1 MAQVTVANGLFK
13 PELWSKELNR
23 RLTDYGVMFD
33 CVNRNYEGEIKNQGD
48 TVHVQT
54 PAAVTIGTYVE
65 STGIN
70 YEDLKGD
77 SLPLVID
84 QAKYFGFKIPDIDKV
99 QSNVNLMANYTTEA
113 KKEVN
118 NTKDAYLH
126 ALGIAAAQDA
136 GTVAITADNI
146 YGTLVDMYAMLA
158 DANAIDADGKAKD
171 GTRPFVIVS
180 PKVAAVIKKSAEAT
194 HATKLGD
201 DVVRKGAI
209 LDFAGFDVKQ
219 STLIKNDG
227 GFAILAGTTEGITY
241 AEQINK
247 VRGIEDKDTFGT
259 YVSGLYLFGGLA
271 AQPKALVKATFTVA

>member
-1 MAQVTVANGLFK
+1 MTVANGLFK

-23 RLTDYGVMFD
+23 RLVNYGVMFD
-33 CVNRNYEGEIKNQGD
+33 CVNRNHEGEIKNQGD
-48 TVHVQT
+48 TVHIQT

-65 STGIN
+65 ETGIN
-70 YEDLKGD
+70 YEELKGD
-77 SLPLVID
+77 TIPLVID

-99 QSNVNLMANYTTEA
+99 QSNVNLMTNYTGEA
-113 KKEVN
+113 KKEII

-126 ALGIAAAQDA
+126 ALGIAAAQDHGA
-136 GTVAITADNI
+136 VAITPENI
-146 YGTLVDMYAMLA
+146 YGTLVDMYAKLA

-180 PKVAAVIKKSAEAT
+180 PQVAAVIKKSPEAT

-201 DVVRKGAI
+201 DTVRKGAI

-219 STLIKNDG
+219 STLIKNNS
-227 GFAILAGTTEGITY
+227 GFDILAGTTEGITY

-247 VRGIEDKDTFGT
+247 VRGLEDKDTFGT
-259 YVSGLYLFGGLA
+259 YVSGLYLFGGVA
-271 AQPKALVKATFTVA
+271 AQPKALVKAKFTIG

>member
-1 MAQVTVANGLFK
+1 MAEVTVANGLFK
-13 PELWSKELNR
+13 PELWAKELNR
-23 RLTDYGVMFD
+23 RLVDYGVMFD
-33 CVNRNYEGEIKNQGD
+33 CVNRNWEGQIKNQGD
-48 TVHVQT
+48 TVHIQT
-54 PAAVTIGTYVE
+54 PAAVTVGTYVE
-65 STGIN
+65 STGIS
-70 YEDLKGD
+70 YEELKGD
-77 SLPLVID
+77 TLPLVID

-99 QSNVNLMANYTTEA
+99 QSNVNLMSNYTSEA

-126 ALGIAAAQDA
+126 SLGIAAAQSA
-136 GTVAITADNI
+136 GTVAITPENI

-171 GTRPFVIVS
+171 GSRPFVIVS
-180 PKVAAVIKKSAEAT
+180 PKVAAVIRKSEEAT

-201 DVVRKGAI
+201 DTIRKGAI

-219 STLIKNDG
+219 STLIKNNS

-259 YVSGLYLFGGLA
+259 YVSGLYLYGGLA
-271 AQPKALVKATFTVA
+271 VQPKALVKATFTIA

>member
-1 MAQVTVANGLFK
+1 MTVANGLFK

-23 RLTDYGVMFD
+23 RLVDYGVMFD

-48 TVHVQT
+48 TVHIQT

-65 STGIN
+65 ETGIN
-70 YEDLKGD
+70 YEELKGD
-77 SLPLVID
+77 TIPLVID

-99 QSNVNLMANYTTEA
+99 QSNVNLMTNYTGEA
-113 KKEVN
+113 KKEVI

-126 ALGIAAAQDA
+126 ALGIAAAQDHGA
-136 GTVAITADNI
+136 VAITPENI
-146 YGTLVDMYAMLA
+146 YGTLVDMYAKLA

-180 PKVAAVIKKSAEAT
+180 PQVAAVIKKSPEAT

-201 DVVRKGAI
+201 DTVRKGAI

-219 STLIKNDG
+219 STLIKNNS
-227 GFAILAGTTEGITY
+227 GFDILAGTTEGITY

-247 VRGIEDKDTFGT
+247 VRGLEDKDTFGT
-259 YVSGLYLFGGLA
+259 YVSGLYLFGGVA
-271 AQPKALVKATFTVA
+271 AQPKALVKAKFTIG

>member
-1 MAQVTVANGLFK
+1 MAEVKVANGLFK

-23 RLTDYGVMFD
+23 RLVDYGVMFD
-33 CVNRNYEGEIKNQGD
+33 CVNRDYEGEIKNQGD
-48 TVHVQT
+48 TVHIQT
-54 PAAVTIGTYVE
+54 PAAVTVGTYVE
-65 STGIN
+65 ETGIT
-70 YEDLKGD
+70 YEELKGD
-77 SLPLVID
+77 TLPLVIN

-99 QSNVNLMANYTTEA
+99 QSNVNLMSNYTSEA
-113 KKEVN
+113 KKEVI

-171 GTRPFVIVS
+171 GSRPFVIVS
-180 PKVAAVIKKSAEAT
+180 PKVAAVIKKSQEAT
-194 HATKLGD
+194 HATKMGD
-201 DVVRKGAI
+201 DTVRKGAI

-219 STLIKNDG
+219 STLIKDAS

-259 YVSGLYLFGGLA
+259 YVSGLYLYGGLA
-271 AQPKALVKATFTVA
+271 VQPKALVKATFTVA

>member
-1 MAQVTVANGLFK
+1 MAEMTVANGLFK

-23 RLTDYGVMFD
+23 RLVDYGVMFD

-48 TVHVQT
+48 TVHIQT

-65 STGIN
+65 ETGIN
-70 YEDLKGD
+70 YEELKGD
-77 SLPLVID
+77 TIPLVID

-99 QSNVNLMANYTTEA
+99 QSNVNLMTNYTGEA
-113 KKEVN
+113 KKEVI

-126 ALGIAAAQDA
+126 ALGIAAAQDHGA
-136 GTVAITADNI
+136 VAITPENI
-146 YGTLVDMYAMLA
+146 YGTLVDMYAKLA

-180 PKVAAVIKKSAEAT
+180 PQVAAVIKKSPEAT

-201 DVVRKGAI
+201 DTVRKGAI

-219 STLIKNDG
+219 STLIKNNS
-227 GFAILAGTTEGITY
+227 GFDILAGTTEGITY

-247 VRGIEDKDTFGT
+247 VRGLEDKDTFGT
-259 YVSGLYLFGGLA
+259 YVSGLYLFGGVA
-271 AQPKALVKATFTVA
+271 AQPKALVKAKFTIG

>member
-1 MAQVTVANGLFK
+1 MTVANGLFK

-23 RLTDYGVMFD
+23 RLVDYGVMFD

-48 TVHVQT
+48 TVHIQT

-65 STGIN
+65 ETGIN
-70 YEDLKGD
+70 YEELKGD
-77 SLPLVID
+77 TIPLVID

-99 QSNVNLMANYTTEA
+99 QSNVNLMTNYTGEA
-113 KKEVN
+113 KKEVI

-126 ALGIAAAQDA
+126 ALGIAAAQDHGA
-136 GTVAITADNI
+136 VAITPENI
-146 YGTLVDMYAMLA
+146 YGTLVDMYAKLA

-180 PKVAAVIKKSAEAT
+180 PQVAAVIKKSPEAT
-194 HATKLGD
+194 HGTKLGD
-201 DVVRKGAI
+201 DTVRKGAI

-219 STLIKNDG
+219 STLIKNKS

-247 VRGIEDKDTFGT
+247 VRGLEDKDTFGT
-259 YVSGLYLFGGLA
+259 YVSGLYLFGGVA

>member
-1 MAQVTVANGLFK
+1 MAELTVANGLFK

-23 RLTDYGVMFD
+23 RLVDYGVMFD

-48 TVHVQT
+48 TVHIQT

-65 STGIN
+65 QTGIT
-70 YEDLKGD
+70 YEELKGD
-77 SLPLVID
+77 TLPLVID
-84 QAKYFGFKIPDIDKV
+84 QAKFFGFKIPDIDKV
-99 QSNVNLMANYTTEA
+99 QSNINLMSNYTSEA
-113 KKEVN
+113 KKEVIN
-118 NTKDAYLH
+118 AKDAYLH

-136 GTVAITADNI
+136 GTVAITAENI

-171 GTRPFVIVS
+171 GSRPFVIVS
-180 PKVAAVIKKSAEAT
+180 PKVAAVIKKSQEAT

-201 DVVRKGAI
+201 DTVRKGAI

-219 STLIKNDG
+219 STLIKDDS
-227 GFAILAGTTEGITY
+227 GFSILAGTTEGITY

-247 VRGIEDKDTFGT
+247 VRGLEDKDTFGT
-259 YVSGLYLFGGLA
+259 YVSGLYLYGGLA
-271 AQPKALVKATFTVA
+271 VQPKALVKATFTV

>member
-1 MAQVTVANGLFK
+1 MAELTVANGLFK

-23 RLTDYGVMFD
+23 RLVDYGVMFD

-48 TVHVQT
+48 TVHIQT

-65 STGIN
+65 QTGIT
-70 YEDLKGD
+70 YEELKGD
-77 SLPLVID
+77 TLPLVID
-84 QAKYFGFKIPDIDKV
+84 QAKFFGFKIPDIDKV
-99 QSNVNLMANYTTEA
+99 QSNTNLMSNYTSEA
-113 KKEVN
+113 KKEVIN
-118 NTKDAYLH
+118 AKDAYLH

-136 GTVAITADNI
+136 GTVAITAENI

-171 GTRPFVIVS
+171 GSRPFVIVS

-194 HATKLGD
+194 HATKMGD
-201 DVVRKGAI
+201 DTVRKGAI

-219 STLIKNDG
+219 STLIKDDS
-227 GFAILAGTTEGITY
+227 GFSILAGTTEGITY

-247 VRGIEDKDTFGT
+247 VRGLEDKDTFGT
-259 YVSGLYLFGGLA
+259 YVSGLYLYGGLA
-271 AQPKALVKATFTVA
+271 VQPKALVKATFTV